1 MPSLLNALIATPA
14 SLPALTS
21 ALIAAAVAIFIMAI
35 SQYLIFRK
43 SRTDFLTP
51 KLEQLYLLLNEL
63 SEHNVTQFKLH
74 FNALNGDAP
83 ARAKLVEMDEL
94 DLYGLR
100 RAKKIIMYVRLYFPQ
115 LSRAHQMIFAA
126 ERRLNSLQHAILS
139 STPPEPEEFLLASGQ
154 VGHFLMLMEQELI
167 GNRDLLLR
175 ANALPWRYRF
185 VTDSEIADEKP
196 PPAGDPFAPTPQQS
210 A

>member
-1 MPSLLNALIATPA
+1 MTPILNALLAAPA
-14 SLPALTS
+14 VLPALTS

-35 SQYLIFRK
+35 SQYLIFK
-43 SRTDFLTP
+43 KGRTDFLTP

-74 FNALNGDAP
+74 FSALNGDA
-83 ARAKLVEMDEL
+83 ASRAKLAEIDEL

-100 RAKKIIMYVRLYFPQ
+100 RAKKIVMYVRLYFPK

-126 ERRLNSLQHAILS
+126 ERELNALQHAILS
-139 STPPEPEEFLLASGQ
+139 PTPPDAEEFLLASGQ

-167 GNRDLLLR
+167 RNRDLLLH
-175 ANALPWRYRF
+175 ANMFPWPYRS
-185 VTDSEIADEKP
+185 TTAAEIDDASP
-196 PPAGDPFAPTPQQS
+196 PPAGNPFAPTPRGV
-210 A
+210 